1 MSLATKYRPKTL
13 DDVVEQSM
21 VVSILKNMLACDN
34 VPFRSLLFIGN
45 AGCGKAQPLT
55 SKILTPNGFIS
66 MGEVTVG
73 TEVYTDSGCIGD
85 VIGIYPQGHRP
96 IYEILL
102 DDDCRI
108 QVSDEHL
115 NCVYSDISV
124 DPKYYVLTTMQ
135 LIDKFKDTA
144 LYVKTP
150 DVPGARNLPE
160 YREII
165 SIEYIHDDI
174 CQCIMIDHPDHTYIS
189 DGFIPT
195 HNTTIARC
203 IANYL
208 NDNKGGIIEVDAA
221 SNNGADSVRSLVDQ
235 AQAHPIGTPYKV
247 FILDECFHR
256 NTLVSTLSGKRP
268 ISDVRPGDLIY
279 NMTGVASVSRVL
291 TNSVKTENLTLVYVN
306 GSAILTT
313 KDHLFFTSDGW
324 VKAQDLVEGDILYDN
339 KTMRSLWKAIP
350 DIPERQSQNL
360 RKEMLRDTAAEESAC
375 LQSEA
380 RKNRVRENV
389 SSMWKNLLHVS
400 VDQLKYVFT
409 EVCSYLQEAT
419 RSFSEAD
426 RTLCFAQAGIY
437 LSSMREA
444 YDHPEERSSEILFQR
459 MFGEGC
465 FDGCTRY
472 PTTREIL
479 CDMWKYVYPEV
490 QDNSDLFKAMP
501 LYINRNEAERT
512 QKSSSFQVHE
522 ATQPYEKSRSI
533 CKNESYKDEE
543 RHMVYALCSAWRQWT
558 FYQASDASSPNIR
571 KWMGLRVSCE
581 NRRTTV
587 ERDALSYE
595 LQTRPCLAGKETW
608 NRGGWGQPQY
618 EISTVI
624 RSEESNMLGEFRVD
638 SVEVFKRGCN
648 EQSFRRYF
656 SDSELSKETVEMYD
670 LEVNGH
676 PSYFVEDVLVHNCHS
691 FSNVSWQVWL
701 KCLEEPP
708 AKSIFL
714 FCTTNP
720 EKIPETILSRVQ
732 TFRISKI
739 SVKGI
744 HDRLAYVI
752 DQENAAG
759 RNITYTD
766 DALNFIA
773 KLANGGMRDSLTLLD
788 KALAYNEDI
797 NSQNLQVALNLPNYD
812 DFFELLGAYAKRDN
826 KTITEVINRVYNSG
840 VNFITWFQSF
850 HSFVVNI
857 MKYIFLQD
865 INETLIPAHYQEKLS
880 KYTAAHSMVC
890 MKLANKLVS
899 LNNELRNTQ
908 YLQEIALTYLCQPAK
923 KV

>member
-21 VVSILKNMLACDN
+21 VVSILKNMLSCDN

-45 AGCGKAQPLT
+45 AGCGKAQALT
-55 SKILTPNGFIS
+55 SKILTPNGFIT

-73 TEVYTDSGCIGD
+73 TEVFTGNGNIGK
-85 VIGIYPQGHRP
+85 VSGIYPQGRRP
-96 IYEILL
+96 VYEIRLQ
-102 DDDCRI
+102 DGTSI
-108 QVSDEHL
+108 KVSDNHL
-115 NCVYSDISV
+115 NCVYRYNQNTHKREDYLVTTKELIEMFKTSNYKLRIDIPSV
-124 DPKYYVLTTMQ
+124 DWNNCSELPIDPYLVGALLGDGSLHGNLDFSNSESDVVSKVDSILRRDWNRTLVKVPGDNVDYNISAVTKNSCKYTFVYKGEVINGVSAVQTCLMNHGYPKFDESTILRTCQGRKTIIARDFPEILQDLVLKEIHDDWSQHSKFIDT
-135 LIDKFKDTA
+135 LDSLGLRCKAVDKFIPEIYLKTSRENRIRLLQGLYDTDGYTDSLGSTSFTTCSKKLSEDFAFLVRSLGIRDYISESPSRYLKD
-144 LYVKTP
+144 
-150 DVPGARNLPE
+150 G
-160 YREII
+160 
-165 SIEYIHDDI
+165 EYIYTGSISYSHFMKIPNDLLYCTSEKHLNRRKFRQNEPMRNIVAIERVEDDI

-235 AQAHPIGTPYKV
+235 AQSYPVGTAYKV
-247 FILDECFHR
+247 FILDE
-256 NTLVSTLSGKRP
+256 V
-268 ISDVRPGDLIY
+268 
-279 NMTGVASVSRVL
+279 
-291 TNSVKTENLTLVYVN
+291 
-306 GSAILTT
+306 
-313 KDHLFFTSDGW
+313 
-324 VKAQDLVEGDILYDN
+324 
-339 KTMRSLWKAIP
+339 
-350 DIPERQSQNL
+350 
-360 RKEMLRDTAAEESAC
+360 
-375 LQSEA
+375 
-380 RKNRVRENV
+380 
-389 SSMWKNLLHVS
+389 
-400 VDQLKYVFT
+400 
-409 EVCSYLQEAT
+409 
-419 RSFSEAD
+419 
-426 RTLCFAQAGIY
+426 
-437 LSSMREA
+437 
-444 YDHPEERSSEILFQR
+444 
-459 MFGEGC
+459 
-465 FDGCTRY
+465 
-472 PTTREIL
+472 
-479 CDMWKYVYPEV
+479 
-490 QDNSDLFKAMP
+490 
-501 LYINRNEAERT
+501 
-512 QKSSSFQVHE
+512 
-522 ATQPYEKSRSI
+522 
-533 CKNESYKDEE
+533 
-543 RHMVYALCSAWRQWT
+543 
-558 FYQASDASSPNIR
+558 
-571 KWMGLRVSCE
+571 
-581 NRRTTV
+581 
-587 ERDALSYE
+587 
-595 LQTRPCLAGKETW
+595 
-608 NRGGWGQPQY
+608 
-618 EISTVI
+618 
-624 RSEESNMLGEFRVD
+624 
-638 SVEVFKRGCN
+638 
-648 EQSFRRYF
+648 
-656 SDSELSKETVEMYD
+656 
-670 LEVNGH
+670 
-676 PSYFVEDVLVHNCHS
+676 HS
-691 FSNVSWQVWL
+691 FSNTAWQVWL

-752 DQENAAG
+752 DQENKAG

>member
-45 AGCGKAQPLT
+45 AGCGKAQPLA
-55 SKILTPNGFIS
+55 SKILTPNGFIT
-66 MGEVTVG
+66 MGEVTIG
-73 TEVYTDSGCIGD
+73 TEVFTGNGNIGK
-85 VIGIYPQGHRP
+85 VSGIYPQGRRP
-96 IYEILL
+96 VYEIRLQ
-102 DDDCRI
+102 DGTSI
-108 QVSDEHL
+108 KVSDNHL
-115 NCVYSDISV
+115 NCVYRYNQNTHKREDYLVTTKELIEMFKTSNYKLRIDIPSV
-124 DPKYYVLTTMQ
+124 DWDNCSELPMDPYLVGALLGDGSLHGNLDFSNSESDVVRKIDDILRRDWNRTLVKVPGDNVDYNISAVNKHSCKYTFFYKGKVINGLSAAQNCLMNHGYPKFDESTILRTCQGKKTIIARNFPEILQDLVLEEIHDDWSQ
-135 LIDKFKDTA
+135 HCKFIDVLDSLGLRCKSVDKFIPEIYLKTSRENRIRLLQGLYDTDGYTDSVGSTSFTTCSKQLSEDFAFLVRSLGIRDYISESPSRYLKDGEYIYTGSISYSHFMKISNDL
-144 LYVKTP
+144 LYCTSEKHLNRRKIRQNEP
-150 DVPGARNLPE
+150 MRN
-160 YREII
+160 II
-165 SIEYIHDDI
+165 SIERVEDDI

-235 AQAHPIGTPYKV
+235 AQSYPVGTAYKV
-247 FILDECFHR
+247 FILDE
-256 NTLVSTLSGKRP
+256 V
-268 ISDVRPGDLIY
+268 
-279 NMTGVASVSRVL
+279 
-291 TNSVKTENLTLVYVN
+291 
-306 GSAILTT
+306 
-313 KDHLFFTSDGW
+313 
-324 VKAQDLVEGDILYDN
+324 
-339 KTMRSLWKAIP
+339 
-350 DIPERQSQNL
+350 
-360 RKEMLRDTAAEESAC
+360 
-375 LQSEA
+375 
-380 RKNRVRENV
+380 
-389 SSMWKNLLHVS
+389 
-400 VDQLKYVFT
+400 
-409 EVCSYLQEAT
+409 
-419 RSFSEAD
+419 
-426 RTLCFAQAGIY
+426 
-437 LSSMREA
+437 
-444 YDHPEERSSEILFQR
+444 
-459 MFGEGC
+459 
-465 FDGCTRY
+465 
-472 PTTREIL
+472 
-479 CDMWKYVYPEV
+479 
-490 QDNSDLFKAMP
+490 
-501 LYINRNEAERT
+501 
-512 QKSSSFQVHE
+512 
-522 ATQPYEKSRSI
+522 
-533 CKNESYKDEE
+533 
-543 RHMVYALCSAWRQWT
+543 
-558 FYQASDASSPNIR
+558 
-571 KWMGLRVSCE
+571 
-581 NRRTTV
+581 
-587 ERDALSYE
+587 
-595 LQTRPCLAGKETW
+595 
-608 NRGGWGQPQY
+608 
-618 EISTVI
+618 
-624 RSEESNMLGEFRVD
+624 
-638 SVEVFKRGCN
+638 
-648 EQSFRRYF
+648 
-656 SDSELSKETVEMYD
+656 
-670 LEVNGH
+670 
-676 PSYFVEDVLVHNCHS
+676 HS
-691 FSNVSWQVWL
+691 FSNTAWQVWL

-752 DQENAAG
+752 DQENKSG